1 MSAAPQLESIEPVEL
16 SVTEY
21 ATKGVRRSV
30 RANLRLVAPLGVHKA
45 SRGVFSLIILG
56 ILALGLVGMLLINT
70 TLAQGA
76 FTLSELRS
84 EQSELARIEASLTE
98 EVAALAAPEAL
109 ETQARALGMVPST
122 TLAFIQI
129 PDGKVLGKPKAAKG
143 VPVALP
149 ADVTA
154 GELAEDPAAAGLPVA
169 PGEGYDPAAA
179 DAKANEEAQSANA
192 AKNKKQQEVG
202 VWGEPTVIEAEVIAE
217 DISLDSD
224 SSR

>member
-1 MSAAPQLESIEPVEL
+1 MSAAPQLEPVEPAI
-16 SVTEY
+16 TEY

-30 RANLRLVAPLGVHKA
+30 RANLRLVAPLRVQKA
-45 SRGVFSLIILG
+45 SRGVFSLVILG
-56 ILALGLVGMLLINT
+56 IMACGLIGMLLINT

-76 FTLSELRS
+76 FTVSELRS
-84 EQSELARIEASLTE
+84 EQAELARVEAALTE

-109 ETQARALGMVPST
+109 ETKARALGMVPST
-122 TLAFIQI
+122 APAFIQI
-129 PDGKVLGKPKAAKG
+129 PDGKVMGKPKPAKG

-154 GELAEDPAAAGLPVA
+154 GELAEDPTAAGLPAA

-192 AKNKKQQEVG
+192 AKNKKQNDVG
-202 VWGEPTVIEAEVIAE
+202 VWSEPTVIEAEVIAE
-217 DISLDSD
+217 DILIESD

>member
-1 MSAAPQLESIEPVEL
+1 MSAAPQLDPVEP

-30 RANLRLVAPLGVHKA
+30 RANLRLVAPLQVQKA
-45 SRGVFSLIILG
+45 SRGVFSLVILG
-56 ILALGLVGMLLINT
+56 IMACGLIGILLINT

-76 FTLSELRS
+76 FTVSELRS
-84 EQSELARIEASLTE
+84 EQAELARVEAALTE

-109 ETQARALGMVPST
+109 ETKARALGMVPST
-122 TLAFIQI
+122 TPAFIQI
-129 PDGKVLGKPKAAKG
+129 PDGKVMGKPKPAKG

-154 GELAEDPAAAGLPVA
+154 GELAEDPSAAGLPTA

-179 DAKANEEAQSANA
+179 DAKANEEAQTANA
-192 AKNKKQQEVG
+192 AKNKKQNDVG
-202 VWGEPTVIEAEVIAE
+202 VWSEPTVIEAEVIAE
-217 DISLDSD
+217 DILVESD